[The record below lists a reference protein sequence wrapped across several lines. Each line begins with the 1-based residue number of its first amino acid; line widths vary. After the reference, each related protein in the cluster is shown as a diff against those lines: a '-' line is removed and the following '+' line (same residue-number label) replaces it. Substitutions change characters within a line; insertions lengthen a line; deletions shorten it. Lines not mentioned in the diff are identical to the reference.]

1 MKRLL
6 SIFSIASITTIL
18 FANPISAKPI
28 TYYGDKGVY
37 NIDYQAGTYRGCLKG
52 KGCIFLGRKYLIPC
66 KGIACETRGWKKGQ
80 YVYSIGGENE
90 LDVSKNGRTIF
101 SDSLRTK

>member
-18 FANPISAKPI
+18 FANPILAKPI
-28 TYYGDKGVY
+28 TYYGSKGVY
-37 NIDYQAGTYRGCLKG
+37 TIDSQAGTYRGCIKRS
-52 KGCIFLGRKYLIPC
+52 GCIFLGRKYLIPC
-66 KGIACETRGWKKGQ
+66 KGMACETKGWKKGQ
-80 YVYSIGGENE
+80 YIYSIGGENE

-101 SDSLRTK
+101 SDFLRAK

>member
-6 SIFSIASITTIL
+6 FIFSIAPITTII
-18 FANPISAKPI
+18 FANPIWAKPI
-28 TYYGDKGVY
+28 TYYGSKGVY
-37 NIDYQAGTYRGCLKG
+37 TIDYQAGTYRGCLKSI
-52 KGCIFLGRKYLIPC
+52 GCIFLSRKYLIPC

-101 SDSLRTK
+101 SDYLRAK